1 MEEKNTI
8 ENNSGQGAKCKVP
21 DAVAK
26 RFNWGACYFALI
38 WGLFNKTIKPYI
50 IYMLFAVIY
59 AILYLQ
65 LSKNPDSLLS
75 TIMLILGCF
84 AGVFFFIYFGIKG
97 NTWAWQNKRWKSIE
111 HFHSVQKRW
120 AAAVAIL
127 IVISFLAS
135 MSLPTMYSSFDKVKQ
150 AHPTKMIVYN
160 TAKGLYSG
168 AEMNKSY
175 TYYDSET
182 LAKLF
187 EMGAPNSKRTGNI
200 VEYDGYQLIF
210 TGDGSCTELNNC
222 YVNIQNNNDTITLRI
237 INVNNKVGIT
247 RQDLEKYFNAK

>member
-26 RFNWGACYFALI
+26 RFNWGAGCFNII
-38 WGLFNKTIKPYI
+38 WGLFNKTIKPFVLYLI
-50 IYMLFAVIY
+50 IYV
-59 AILYLQ
+59 ILYILQ
-65 LSKNPDSLLS
+65 QISKNSDKSLYLFLLM
-75 TIMLILGCF
+75 IGGLIGF
-84 AGVFFFIYFGIKG
+84 GFFIYFGLKG
-97 NTWAWQNKRWKSIE
+97 NTWAWQNKHWKSIE
-111 HFHSVQKRW
+111 HFYTIQKRW
-120 AAAVAIL
+120 GAAVVIL
-127 IVISFLAS
+127 MVISFLAS
-135 MSLPTMYSSFDKVKQ
+135 MCLPAMYSSFDKVRQ
-150 AHPTKMIVYN
+150 AHPAKMIVYN

-168 AEMNKSY
+168 AEINKSY

-187 EMGAPNSKRTGNI
+187 EMGTPNSKRTGNI

-210 TGDGSCTELNNC
+210 TGDGSCTQLNNC

-237 INVNNKVGIT
+237 ININNKIGIT